1 MRWSLAGCLALCLFS
16 SAPPLSGQ
24 APDEAAMRR
33 NYEEKLKKPFATK
46 IAWETTLEKAKER
59 ARAEGKPILGYFT
72 RSFAP

>member
-1 MRWSLAGCLALCLFS
+1 MRWSLAGCLALCLL
-16 SAPPLSGQ
+16 SAAAPLSGQ
-24 APDEAAMRR
+24 APDESTLRR

-46 IAWETTLEKAKER
+46 ITWETTLEKAKER